1 MNLENVRKE
10 ILGVKLDISEY
21 FSVAFSVFK
30 ILLKENKLLM
40 FFSFL
45 ITLTG
50 VVSGV
55 IVIGEQIIGEAE
67 MYEYYDI
74 VTKLILA
81 FMSIVYLIFNIGSP
95 FFKGYFF
102 RKVAFKLENNTNN
115 LNLGKLSI
123 KVLKLLGVVLILSV
137 ISIFA
142 EKISSF
148 IGSIVTIWALLYF
161 FEAYYIRNLGL
172 KDSANYSLEL
182 SKGNRYRVIV
192 PNLIVGIP
200 SLIGIVSAVFI
211 LSNQRNGFIILM
223 VFFIF
228 TIIAAII
235 LVYMEI
241 FNIVVFLNVENNY
254 LKNEGKDSKYNF
266 KDKEEIDLRNSQI
279 SNNFLDEN
287 NEK

>member
-50 VVSGV
+50 VVSGTIV
-55 IVIGEQIIGEAE
+55 IVAQLIGD
-67 MYEYYDI
+67 EYYDI
-74 VTKLILA
+74 VTILILA

-123 KVLKLLGVVLILSV
+123 KVLKLLGVVLVLSV

-211 LSNQRNGFIILM
+211 LSNQRNGFIILG
-223 VFFIF
+223 FFFLF
-228 TIIAAII
+228 TIIAAIV
-235 LVYMEI
+235 LLYMEI
-241 FNIVVFLNVENNY
+241 FNIVVFLNVEYNY
-254 LKNEGKDSKYNF
+254 LKNQGENDRFNF
-266 KDKEEIDLRNSQI
+266 KNIKTSDDESDNNDEKDLNI
-279 SNNFLDEN
+279 LN
-287 NEK
+287 

>member
-1 MNLENVRKE
+1 MDLENVRKE

-21 FSVAFSVFK
+21 FRVAFSVFK

-45 ITLTG
+45 ITLIG

-67 MYEYYDI
+67 IYEYYDI

-115 LNLGKLSI
+115 LNLGKLYI
-123 KVLKLLGVVLILSV
+123 KVLKLLGVVLVLSV

-182 SKGNRYRVIV
+182 SKGNRYKVIV

-211 LSNQRNGFIILM
+211 LSNQRNGFIILG
-223 VFFIF
+223 FFFLF
-228 TIIAAII
+228 TIIAAIVI
-235 LVYMEI
+235 VYMEI

-279 SNNFLDEN
+279 SNNF
-287 NEK
+287 

>member
-1 MNLENVRKE
+1 MDLENVRKE

-21 FSVAFSVFK
+21 FRVAFSVFK

-55 IVIGEQIIGEAE
+55 IVIGEQIIGEVE

-211 LSNQRNGFIILM
+211 LSNQRNGFIILG
-223 VFFIF
+223 FFFLF
-228 TIIAAII
+228 TIIAAIV
-235 LVYMEI
+235 LLYMEI
-241 FNIVVFLNVENNY
+241 FKIVVFLNVEYNY

-266 KDKEEIDLRNSQI
+266 KNKEEIDLRNSQ
-279 SNNFLDEN
+279 SLNNFLDEN

>member
-1 MNLENVRKE
+1 MDLENVRKE

-21 FSVAFSVFK
+21 FRVAFSVFK

-123 KVLKLLGVVLILSV
+123 KVLKLLGVVLVLSV

-200 SLIGIVSAVFI
+200 SLIGIISAVFI
-211 LSNQRNGFIILM
+211 LSNQRNGFIILG
-223 VFFIF
+223 FFFLF
-228 TIIAAII
+228 TIIAAIV
-235 LVYMEI
+235 LLYMEI
-241 FNIVVFLNVENNY
+241 FNIVVFLNVEYNY
-254 LKNEGKDSKYNF
+254 LKNREENDRFNF
-266 KDKEEIDLRNSQI
+266 KNIKTSDDEADNNDEKDLNI
-279 SNNFLDEN
+279 LN
-287 NEK
+287 

>member
-1 MNLENVRKE
+1 MDLENVRKE

-21 FSVAFSVFK
+21 FRVAFSVFK

-161 FEAYYIRNLGL
+161 FEVYYIRNLGL

-200 SLIGIVSAVFI
+200 SLIGIISAVFI
-211 LSNQRNGFIILM
+211 LSNQRNGFIILG
-223 VFFIF
+223 FFFLF
-228 TIIAAII
+228 TIIAAIV
-235 LVYMEI
+235 LLYMEI
-241 FNIVVFLNVENNY
+241 FNIVVFLNVEYNY
-254 LKNEGKDSKYNF
+254 LKNREENDRFNF
-266 KDKEEIDLRNSQI
+266 KNIKTSDDEADNNDEKDLNI
-279 SNNFLDEN
+279 LN
-287 NEK
+287 

>member
-1 MNLENVRKE
+1 MDLENVRKE

-21 FSVAFSVFK
+21 FRVAFSVFK

-45 ITLTG
+45 ITLIG

-55 IVIGEQIIGEAE
+55 IVIGEI
-67 MYEYYDI
+67 YEYYDI

-115 LNLGKLSI
+115 LNLGKLYI
-123 KVLKLLGVVLILSV
+123 KVLKLLGVVLVLSV

-182 SKGNRYRVIV
+182 SKGNRYKVIV

-211 LSNQRNGFIILM
+211 LSNQRNGFIILG
-223 VFFIF
+223 FFFLF
-228 TIIAAII
+228 TIIAAIVI
-235 LVYMEI
+235 VYMEI

-254 LKNEGKDSKYNF
+254 LKNRGESDRFNF
-266 KDKEEIDLRNSQI
+266 KNIKTSDDESDNNDEKDLNI
-279 SNNFLDEN
+279 LN
-287 NEK
+287 

>member
-1 MNLENVRKE
+1 MDLENVRKE

-21 FSVAFSVFK
+21 FRVAFSVFK

-45 ITLTG
+45 ITLIG

-211 LSNQRNGFIILM
+211 LSNQRNGFIILG
-223 VFFIF
+223 FFFLF
-228 TIIAAII
+228 TIIAAIVI
-235 LVYMEI
+235 VYMEI

-266 KDKEEIDLRNSQI
+266 KDKEEIDLRNSP
-279 SNNFLDEN
+279 SFNNFSDEN

>member
-50 VVSGV
+50 VVSGT
-55 IVIGEQIIGEAE
+55 IVIGAQLIGEVE
-67 MYEYYDI
+67 IYEYYDI
-74 VTKLILA
+74 VTKLIIA

-123 KVLKLLGVVLILSV
+123 KVLKLLGVILILSV

-161 FEAYYIRNLGL
+161 FEVYYIRNLGL

-223 VFFIF
+223 AFFIF

-241 FNIVVFLNVENNY
+241 FNIVVFLNVEYNY
-254 LKNEGKDSKYNF
+254 LKNRGESDRFNF
-266 KDKEEIDLRNSQI
+266 KNIKTSDDESDNNDEKDLNI
-279 SNNFLDEN
+279 LN
-287 NEK
+287 

>member
-1 MNLENVRKE
+1 MDLENVRKE

-21 FSVAFSVFK
+21 FRVAFSVFK

-123 KVLKLLGVVLILSV
+123 KVLKLLGVVLVLSV

-211 LSNQRNGFIILM
+211 LSNQRNGFIILG
-223 VFFIF
+223 FFFLF
-228 TIIAAII
+228 TIIAAIV
-235 LVYMEI
+235 LLYMEI
-241 FNIVVFLNVENNY
+241 FNIVVFLNVEYNY
-254 LKNEGKDSKYNF
+254 LKNRGESDRFNF
-266 KDKEEIDLRNSQI
+266 KNIKTSDDESDNNDEKDLNI
-279 SNNFLDEN
+279 LN
-287 NEK
+287 

>member
-1 MNLENVRKE
+1 MDLENVRKE

-21 FSVAFSVFK
+21 FRVAFSVFK

-211 LSNQRNGFIILM
+211 LSNQRNGFIILG
-223 VFFIF
+223 FFFLF
-228 TIIAAII
+228 TIIAAIVI
-235 LVYMEI
+235 VYMEI

-254 LKNEGKDSKYNF
+254 LKNRGESDRFNF
-266 KDKEEIDLRNSQI
+266 KNIKTSDDESDNNDEKDLNI
-279 SNNFLDEN
+279 LN
-287 NEK
+287 

>member
-1 MNLENVRKE
+1 MDLENVRKE

-21 FSVAFSVFK
+21 FRLAFSVFK

-182 SKGNRYRVIV
+182 SKRNRYRVIV
-192 PNLIVGIP
+192 PKLIVGIP

-211 LSNQRNGFIILM
+211 LSNQRNGFIILG
-223 VFFIF
+223 FFFLF
-228 TIIAAII
+228 TIIAAIV
-235 LVYMEI
+235 LLYMEI

-266 KDKEEIDLRNSQI
+266 KDKEEIDLRNS
-279 SNNFLDEN
+279 
-287 NEK
+287 

>member
-50 VVSGV
+50 VVSGT
-55 IVIGEQIIGEAE
+55 IVIGAQLIGEAE

-123 KVLKLLGVVLILSV
+123 KVLKLLGVILILSV

-161 FEAYYIRNLGL
+161 FEVYYIRNLGL

-223 VFFIF
+223 AFFIF

>member
-1 MNLENVRKE
+1 MDLENVRKE

-21 FSVAFSVFK
+21 FRVAFSVFK

-55 IVIGEQIIGEAE
+55 IVIGEQIIGEVE

-123 KVLKLLGVVLILSV
+123 KVLKLLGVVLVLSV

-211 LSNQRNGFIILM
+211 LSNQRNGFIILG
-223 VFFIF
+223 FFFLF
-228 TIIAAII
+228 TIIAAIV
-235 LVYMEI
+235 LLYMEI
-241 FNIVVFLNVENNY
+241 FNIVVFLNVEYNY
-254 LKNEGKDSKYNF
+254 LKNQGENDRFNF
-266 KDKEEIDLRNSQI
+266 KNIKTSDDESDNNDEKDLNI
-279 SNNFLDEN
+279 LN
-287 NEK
+287 

>member
-1 MNLENVRKE
+1 MDLENVRKE

-21 FSVAFSVFK
+21 FRVAFSVFK

-45 ITLTG
+45 ITLIG

-161 FEAYYIRNLGL
+161 FEVYYIRNLGL

-192 PNLIVGIP
+192 PKLIVGIP

-211 LSNQRNGFIILM
+211 LSNQRNGFIILG
-223 VFFIF
+223 FFFLF
-228 TIIAAII
+228 TIIAAIV
-235 LVYMEI
+235 LLYMEI
-241 FNIVVFLNVENNY
+241 FNIVVFLNVEYNY
-254 LKNEGKDSKYNF
+254 LKNREENDRFNF
-266 KDKEEIDLRNSQI
+266 KNIKTSDDEADNNDEKDLNI
-279 SNNFLDEN
+279 LN
-287 NEK
+287 

>member
-1 MNLENVRKE
+1 MDLENVRKE

-21 FSVAFSVFK
+21 FRVAFSVFK

-45 ITLTG
+45 ITLIG

-192 PNLIVGIP
+192 PKLIVGIP

-211 LSNQRNGFIILM
+211 LSNQRNGFIILG
-223 VFFIF
+223 FFFLF

-235 LVYMEI
+235 LLYMEI
-241 FNIVVFLNVENNY
+241 FNIVVFLNVEYNY

-266 KDKEEIDLRNSQI
+266 KDKEEIDLRNSQ
-279 SNNFLDEN
+279 SLNNFLDEN

>member
-1 MNLENVRKE
+1 MDLENIRKE

-21 FSVAFSVFK
+21 FRVAFSVFK

-45 ITLTG
+45 ITLIG

-192 PNLIVGIP
+192 PKLIVGIP

-211 LSNQRNGFIILM
+211 LSNQRNGFIILG
-223 VFFIF
+223 FFFLF

-235 LVYMEI
+235 LLYMEI
-241 FNIVVFLNVENNY
+241 FNIVVFLNVEYNY

-266 KDKEEIDLRNSQI
+266 KDKEEIDLRNSQ
-279 SNNFLDEN
+279 SLNNFLDEN

>member
-50 VVSGV
+50 VVSGT
-55 IVIGEQIIGEAE
+55 IVIGAQLIGEVE
-67 MYEYYDI
+67 IYEYYDI
-74 VTKLILA
+74 VTKLIIA

-123 KVLKLLGVVLILSV
+123 KVLKLLGVILILSV

-161 FEAYYIRNLGL
+161 FEVYYIRNLGL

-223 VFFIF
+223 AFFIF

>member
-1 MNLENVRKE
+1 MDLENVRKE

-21 FSVAFSVFK
+21 FRVAFSVFK

-45 ITLTG
+45 ITLIG

-123 KVLKLLGVVLILSV
+123 KVLKLLGVVLVLSV

-211 LSNQRNGFIILM
+211 LSNQRNGFIILG
-223 VFFIF
+223 FFFLF
-228 TIIAAII
+228 TIIAAIVI
-235 LVYMEI
+235 VYMEI

-266 KDKEEIDLRNSQI
+266 KNKEEIDLKNSQ
-279 SNNFLDEN
+279 SLNNFLDEN

>member
-123 KVLKLLGVVLILSV
+123 KVLKLLGVVLVLSV

-182 SKGNRYRVIV
+182 SKGNRYKVIV

-211 LSNQRNGFIILM
+211 LSNQRNGFIILG
-223 VFFIF
+223 FFFLF
-228 TIIAAII
+228 TIIAAIVI
-235 LVYMEI
+235 VYMEI

-266 KDKEEIDLRNSQI
+266 KNKEEIDLKNSQ
-279 SNNFLDEN
+279 SLNNFLDEN

>member
-1 MNLENVRKE
+1 MDLENVRKE

-21 FSVAFSVFK
+21 FRVAFSVFK

-211 LSNQRNGFIILM
+211 LSNQRNGFIILG
-223 VFFIF
+223 FFFLF
-228 TIIAAII
+228 TIIAAIV
-235 LVYMEI
+235 LLYMEI

-266 KDKEEIDLRNSQI
+266 KDKEEIDLRNSQ
-279 SNNFLDEN
+279 SLNNFLDEN

>member
-1 MNLENVRKE
+1 MDLENVRKE

-21 FSVAFSVFK
+21 FRVAFSVFK

-45 ITLTG
+45 ITLIG

-211 LSNQRNGFIILM
+211 LSNQRNGFIILG
-223 VFFIF
+223 FFFLF
-228 TIIAAII
+228 TIIAAIVI
-235 LVYMEI
+235 VYMEI

-266 KDKEEIDLRNSQI
+266 KDKEEIDLRNSQ
-279 SNNFLDEN
+279 SLNNFLYEN
-287 NEK
+287 KEK

>member
-123 KVLKLLGVVLILSV
+123 KVLKLLGVVLVLSV

-192 PNLIVGIP
+192 PKLIVGIP

-211 LSNQRNGFIILM
+211 LSNQRNGFIILG
-223 VFFIF
+223 FFFLF
-228 TIIAAII
+228 TIIAAIV
-235 LVYMEI
+235 LLYMEI

-266 KDKEEIDLRNSQI
+266 KNKEEIDLKNSQ
-279 SNNFLDEN
+279 SLNNFLDEN

>member
-1 MNLENVRKE
+1 MDLENVRKE

-21 FSVAFSVFK
+21 FRVAFSVFK

-55 IVIGEQIIGEAE
+55 IVIGEQIIGEVE

-123 KVLKLLGVVLILSV
+123 KVLKLLGVVLVLSV

-200 SLIGIVSAVFI
+200 SLIGIISAVFI
-211 LSNQRNGFIILM
+211 LSNQRNGFIILG
-223 VFFIF
+223 FFFLF
-228 TIIAAII
+228 TIIAAIV
-235 LVYMEI
+235 LLYMEI
-241 FNIVVFLNVENNY
+241 FNIVVFLNVEYNY
-254 LKNEGKDSKYNF
+254 LKNREENDRFNF
-266 KDKEEIDLRNSQI
+266 KNIKTSDDEADNNDEKDLNI
-279 SNNFLDEN
+279 LN
-287 NEK
+287 

>member
-1 MNLENVRKE
+1 MDLENVRKE

-21 FSVAFSVFK
+21 FRVAFSIFK

-55 IVIGEQIIGEAE
+55 IVIGEQIIGEVE

-123 KVLKLLGVVLILSV
+123 KVLKLLGVVLVLSV

-211 LSNQRNGFIILM
+211 LSNQRNGFIILG
-223 VFFIF
+223 FFFLF
-228 TIIAAII
+228 TIIAAIV
-235 LVYMEI
+235 LLYMEI
-241 FNIVVFLNVENNY
+241 FNIVVFLNVEYNY
-254 LKNEGKDSKYNF
+254 LKNQGENDRFNF
-266 KDKEEIDLRNSQI
+266 KNIKTSDDESDNNDEKDLNI
-279 SNNFLDEN
+279 LN
-287 NEK
+287 

>member
-1 MNLENVRKE
+1 MDLENVRKE

-21 FSVAFSVFK
+21 FRVAFSVFK

-211 LSNQRNGFIILM
+211 LSNQRNGFIILG
-223 VFFIF
+223 FFFLF
-228 TIIAAII
+228 TIIAAIVI
-235 LVYMEI
+235 VYMEI

-266 KDKEEIDLRNSQI
+266 KDKEEIDLRNSQS

>member
-1 MNLENVRKE
+1 MDLENVRKE

-21 FSVAFSVFK
+21 FRVAFSVFK

-45 ITLTG
+45 ITLIG

-182 SKGNRYRVIV
+182 SKGNRYKVIV

-211 LSNQRNGFIILM
+211 LSNQRNGFIILG
-223 VFFIF
+223 FFFLF
-228 TIIAAII
+228 TIIAAIVI
-235 LVYMEI
+235 VYMEI

-266 KDKEEIDLRNSQI
+266 KNKEEIDLKNSQ
-279 SNNFLDEN
+279 SLNNFLDEN

>member
-1 MNLENVRKE
+1 M
-10 ILGVKLDISEY
+10 
-21 FSVAFSVFK
+21 
-30 ILLKENKLLM
+30 
-40 FFSFL
+40 
-45 ITLTG
+45 
-50 VVSGV
+50 
-55 IVIGEQIIGEAE
+55 
-67 MYEYYDI
+67 
-74 VTKLILA
+74 
-81 FMSIVYLIFNIGSP
+81 
-95 FFKGYFF
+95 
-102 RKVAFKLENNTNN
+102 
-115 LNLGKLSI
+115 
-123 KVLKLLGVVLILSV
+123 

-182 SKGNRYRVIV
+182 SKGNRYKVIV

-211 LSNQRNGFIILM
+211 LSNQRNGFIILG
-223 VFFIF
+223 FFFLF
-228 TIIAAII
+228 TIIAAIVI
-235 LVYMEI
+235 VYMEI

-266 KDKEEIDLRNSQI
+266 KNKEEIDLKNSQ
-279 SNNFLDEN
+279 SLNNFLDEN

>member
-1 MNLENVRKE
+1 MDLENVRKE

-21 FSVAFSVFK
+21 FRVAFSVFK

-55 IVIGEQIIGEAE
+55 IVIGEQIIGEVE

-81 FMSIVYLIFNIGSP
+81 FMTIVYLIFNIGSP

-211 LSNQRNGFIILM
+211 LSNQRNGFIILG
-223 VFFIF
+223 FFFLF
-228 TIIAAII
+228 TIIAAIV
-235 LVYMEI
+235 LLYMEI
-241 FNIVVFLNVENNY
+241 FKIVVFLNVEYNY

-266 KDKEEIDLRNSQI
+266 KNKEEIDLRNSQ
-279 SNNFLDEN
+279 SLNNFLDEN

>member
-1 MNLENVRKE
+1 MDLENVRKE

-21 FSVAFSVFK
+21 FRVAFSVFK

-102 RKVAFKLENNTNN
+102 KKVAFKLENNTNN

-123 KVLKLLGVVLILSV
+123 KVLKLLGVVLVLSV
-137 ISIFA
+137 ISIFT

-148 IGSIVTIWALLYF
+148 VGSIVTIWALLYF

-211 LSNQRNGFIILM
+211 LSNQRNGFIILG
-223 VFFIF
+223 FFFLF
-228 TIIAAII
+228 TIIAAIV
-235 LVYMEI
+235 LLYMEI
-241 FNIVVFLNVENNY
+241 FNIVVFLNVEYNY
-254 LKNEGKDSKYNF
+254 LKNRGESDRFNF
-266 KDKEEIDLRNSQI
+266 KNIKTSDDESDNNDEKDLNI
-279 SNNFLDEN
+279 LN
-287 NEK
+287 

>member
-1 MNLENVRKE
+1 MDLENVRKE

-21 FSVAFSVFK
+21 FRVAFSVFK

-211 LSNQRNGFIILM
+211 LSNQRNGFIILG
-223 VFFIF
+223 FFFLF
-228 TIIAAII
+228 TIIAAIV
-235 LVYMEI
+235 LLYMEI
-241 FNIVVFLNVENNY
+241 FKIVVFLNVEYNY

-266 KDKEEIDLRNSQI
+266 KNKEEIDLRNSQ
-279 SNNFLDEN
+279 SLNNFLDEN

>member
-1 MNLENVRKE
+1 MDLENVRKE

-21 FSVAFSVFK
+21 FRVAFSVFK

-45 ITLTG
+45 ITLIG

-81 FMSIVYLIFNIGSP
+81 LMSIVYLIFNIGSP

-123 KVLKLLGVVLILSV
+123 KVLKLLGVVLVLSV

-182 SKGNRYRVIV
+182 SKGNRYRVII

-211 LSNQRNGFIILM
+211 LSNQRNGFIILG
-223 VFFIF
+223 FFFLF
-228 TIIAAII
+228 TIIAAIV
-235 LVYMEI
+235 LLYMEI
-241 FNIVVFLNVENNY
+241 FNIVVFLNVEYNY
-254 LKNEGKDSKYNF
+254 LKNREENDRFNF
-266 KDKEEIDLRNSQI
+266 KNIKTSDDEADNNDEKDLNI
-279 SNNFLDEN
+279 LN
-287 NEK
+287 

>member
-1 MNLENVRKE
+1 MDLENVRKE

-21 FSVAFSVFK
+21 FRVAFSVFK

-45 ITLTG
+45 ITLIG

-211 LSNQRNGFIILM
+211 LSNQRNGFIILG
-223 VFFIF
+223 FFFLF
-228 TIIAAII
+228 TIIAAIVI
-235 LVYMEI
+235 VYMEI

-266 KDKEEIDLRNSQI
+266 KDKEEIDLRNSQ
-279 SNNFLDEN
+279 SLNNFLYEN

>member
-1 MNLENVRKE
+1 MDLENVRKE
-10 ILGVKLDISEY
+10 ILGVKFDISEY
-21 FSVAFSVFK
+21 FRVAFSIFK

-55 IVIGEQIIGEAE
+55 IVIGEQIIGEVE

-123 KVLKLLGVVLILSV
+123 KVLKLLGVVLVLSV

-211 LSNQRNGFIILM
+211 LSNQRNGFIILG
-223 VFFIF
+223 FFFLF
-228 TIIAAII
+228 TIIAAIV
-235 LVYMEI
+235 LLYMEI
-241 FNIVVFLNVENNY
+241 FNIVVFLNVEYNY
-254 LKNEGKDSKYNF
+254 LKNQGENDRFNF
-266 KDKEEIDLRNSQI
+266 KNIKTSDDESDNNDEKDLNI
-279 SNNFLDEN
+279 LN
-287 NEK
+287 

>member
-1 MNLENVRKE
+1 MDLENVRKE

-21 FSVAFSVFK
+21 FRVAFSVFK

-81 FMSIVYLIFNIGSP
+81 LMSIVYLIFNIGSP

-211 LSNQRNGFIILM
+211 LSNQRNGFIILG
-223 VFFIF
+223 FFFLF
-228 TIIAAII
+228 TIIAAIV
-235 LVYMEI
+235 LLYMEI
-241 FNIVVFLNVENNY
+241 FNIVVFLNVEYNY
-254 LKNEGKDSKYNF
+254 LKNQGENDRFNF
-266 KDKEEIDLRNSQI
+266 KNIKTSDDESDNNDEKDLNI
-279 SNNFLDEN
+279 LN
-287 NEK
+287 

>member
-1 MNLENVRKE
+1 MDLENVGKE

-21 FSVAFSVFK
+21 FRVAFSVFK

-55 IVIGEQIIGEAE
+55 IVIGEQIIGEVE

-95 FFKGYFF
+95 FVKGYFF

-211 LSNQRNGFIILM
+211 LSNQRNGFIILG
-223 VFFIF
+223 FFFLF
-228 TIIAAII
+228 TIIAAIV
-235 LVYMEI
+235 LLYMEI
-241 FNIVVFLNVENNY
+241 FKIVVFLNVEYNY

-266 KDKEEIDLRNSQI
+266 KNKEEIDLRNSQ
-279 SNNFLDEN
+279 SLNNFLDEN

>member
-1 MNLENVRKE
+1 MDLENVRKE

-21 FSVAFSVFK
+21 FRVAFSVFK

-45 ITLTG
+45 ITLIG

-211 LSNQRNGFIILM
+211 LSNQRNGFIILG
-223 VFFIF
+223 FFFLF
-228 TIIAAII
+228 TIIAAIVI
-235 LVYMEI
+235 VYMEI

-254 LKNEGKDSKYNF
+254 LKNRGESDRFNF
-266 KDKEEIDLRNSQI
+266 KNIKTSDDESDNNDEKDLNI
-279 SNNFLDEN
+279 LN
-287 NEK
+287 

>member
-1 MNLENVRKE
+1 MDLENVRKE

-21 FSVAFSVFK
+21 FRVAFSVFK

-55 IVIGEQIIGEAE
+55 IVIGEQIIGEVE

-123 KVLKLLGVVLILSV
+123 KVLKLLGVVLVLSV

-211 LSNQRNGFIILM
+211 LSNQRNGFIILG
-223 VFFIF
+223 FFFLF
-228 TIIAAII
+228 TIIAAIV
-235 LVYMEI
+235 LLYMEI
-241 FNIVVFLNVENNY
+241 FNIVVFLNVEYNY
-254 LKNEGKDSKYNF
+254 LKNRGESDRFNF
-266 KDKEEIDLRNSQI
+266 KNIKTSDDESDNNDEKDLNI
-279 SNNFLDEN
+279 LN
-287 NEK
+287 